1 MGSASAAANTASL
14 ITVVPVSS
22 TKLDIHDKFSYGFHL
37 RRGGS
42 IAKFT
47 AAISPNGSVSPS
59 SSHGAGCSAGDAD
72 KQRSSLES
80 LFCYD
85 KSVPEERIE
94 KPIGISLPEKII
106 GNNPRCFDCEAKG
119 AVLCTTCSGS
129 GLYVDSVLESQ
140 GILVTFAAS
149 VVGEVARLCVQNV
162 VGAGI

>member
-37 RRGGS
+37 RRGRS

-72 KQRSSLES
+72 KQRCSLES

-85 KSVPEERIE
+85 KSTGRENREAYWDIFVP
-94 KPIGISLPEKII
+94 L
-106 GNNPRCFDCEAKG
+106 
-119 AVLCTTCSGS
+119 VLVQACMLIQYWRGR
-129 GLYVDSVLESQ
+129 VLLSK
-140 GILVTFAAS
+140 FAAP
-149 VVGEVARLCVQNV
+149 VAGEVATLCVQNV
-162 VGAGI
+162 VAAGI

>member
-94 KPIGISLPEKII
+94 KPIGISLYHLFWFRPV
-106 GNNPRCFDCEAKG
+106 C
-119 AVLCTTCSGS
+119 
-129 GLYVDSVLESQ
+129 
-140 GILVTFAAS
+140 
-149 VVGEVARLCVQNV
+149 
-162 VGAGI
+162 

>member
-94 KPIGISLPEKII
+94 KPIGISLTEKII

-129 GLYVDSVLESQ
+129 DLYVDSILESQ
-140 GILVTFAAS
+140 GIIVKVRCLGRCGGS
-149 VVGEVARLCVQNV
+149 GKIMCSEC
-162 VGAGI
+162 GC